1 MDELLFE
8 RLNEEKF
15 RKLSKREKRDTLAHI
30 EKVMNNVHGEIN
42 SLAVILSIS
51 SVGLF
56 LFIFFF
62 FRDL

>member
-42 SLAVILSIS
+42 SLAVILSILL
-51 SVGLF
+51 VGLF
-56 LFIFFF
+56 LFIFF
-62 FRDL
+62 RDL